1 MNVINYSS
9 MNIVIVIIN
18 NFFLLFSVSNVS
30 DVICEEVQSF
40 TTELAFYVSQCYDV
54 ITLTVI
60 SMPVM

>member
-1 MNVINYSS
+1 